1 MSIRYIRNIPSHGGR
16 PSEIICLFKILLCVL
31 QPRWER
37 LNKITI
43 YRGTNSQEKC
53 DKYHMQFFKK
63 SNITNMIVHNSTVWN
78 GSIECMTPSVT
89 QPITNHL
96 DNWHFMMIL
105 TYLSLCYVCMSV
117 CLTVLLYMYVSVS
130 IDLLYCHLI
139 YFVTCLV
146 TTPCHKDF
154 VIFSGKWYK

>member
-1 MSIRYIRNIPSHGGR
+1 MVVDHLK
-16 PSEIICLFKILLCVL
+16 LFAFLILLCVL
-31 QPRWER
+31 QPRWQR

-43 YRGTNSQEKC
+43 HGGENSQEKC

-105 TYLSLCYVCMSV
+105 TYLSLCYAYA
-117 CLTVLLYMYVSVS
+117 CLPHRSLLYVCECLYWFTLLSS
-130 IDLLYCHLI
+130 DLFCDMSCDNSLSQRLCHFLWKMI
-139 YFVTCLV
+139 QISWDCL
-146 TTPCHKDF
+146 
-154 VIFSGKWYK
+154 